1 MFLGLHISAFNYDGG
16 VDQLG
21 LTLSGIAKTAETA
34 GFRDLTVMDHVFQ
47 IAMVGPHDD
56 PMLEA
61 YTALG
66 YLAGVT
72 STIRLGTV
80 VTSAVY
86 RPPGLLIKSVTTL
99 DVLSGGR
106 AFFGVGAA
114 WNEQESLGLGLPFP
128 PTAERFERLEELL
141 QIAKQMWSEDGG
153 PYSGVHSQL
162 AATVNSPQSIQ
173 RPHPPIMV
181 GGSGEKKTL
190 RLVAKYADAC
200 NIFAGPD
207 AGRKLAVLRE
217 HCERED
223 RDYDH
228 IEKTSMVR
236 GDPSDLPALLAQLRE
251 LHEAGFEGVY
261 LTMVKYDDLAGIQ
274 ALGTVAGQV
283 ATW

>member
-1 MFLGLHISAFNYDGG
+1 
-16 VDQLG
+16 
-21 LTLSGIAKTAETA
+21 
-34 GFRDLTVMDHVFQ
+34 MDHVFQ
-47 IAMVGPHDD
+47 IAAVGPHDD

-72 STIRLGTV
+72 SSIRLGTV
-80 VTSAVY
+80 VTAAVY

-128 PTAERFERLEELL
+128 STAERFERLEELL
-141 QIAKQMWSEDGG
+141 QIAKQMWSDDDG

-173 RPHPPIMV
+173 RPQPPIMV
-181 GGSGEKKTL
+181 GGAGERKTL

-200 NIFAGPD
+200 NIFAGPE
-207 AGRKLAVLRE
+207 AARKLGVLRE
-217 HCERED
+217 HCEREG
-223 RDYDH
+223 RNYDH
-228 IEKTSMVR
+228 IEKTSMMR
-236 GDPSDLPALLAQLRE
+236 GDPSDLPALRTQLRE
-251 LHEAGFEGVY
+251 LHDAGFEGVY
-261 LTMVKYDDLAGIQ
+261 LTMTRYDDLEGIE
-274 ALGTVAGQV
+274 ALGTVAAEV